1 MPKDGKGLLPV
12 DAMAAE
18 LAAQKSGRG
27 WGTVWTEPPWSS
39 GSRAASLWMTIEGAA
54 LD

>member
-18 LAAQKSGRG
+18 LVGRNPGEAVPKFTKKSATNTGPS
-27 WGTVWTEPPWSS
+27 W
-39 GSRAASLWMTIEGAA
+39 
-54 LD
+54 